1 MSSNQ
6 NKLIASKKLHK
17 GGLNLVAVSLWEFMI
32 SRMILMLLL
41 LIIERILVPFKKK
54 ATLFHH
60 FFAYLWLIIKLK
72 SLLLGQS
79 FCYLLSQKRTAFLK
93 KYICLYIFREG
104 KRSAWRGGG
113 EQREGI
119 LGRLHNEHGALCGA
133 SFHNP
138 EIVT

>member
-93 KYICLYIFREG
+93 KNIFVYIF
-104 KRSAWRGGG
+104 
-113 EQREGI
+113 
-119 LGRLHNEHGALCGA
+119 LGRGREVHGGVVGSREKESQADSTMSMEPYVGLRFTILK
-133 SFHNP
+133 S
-138 EIVT
+138 